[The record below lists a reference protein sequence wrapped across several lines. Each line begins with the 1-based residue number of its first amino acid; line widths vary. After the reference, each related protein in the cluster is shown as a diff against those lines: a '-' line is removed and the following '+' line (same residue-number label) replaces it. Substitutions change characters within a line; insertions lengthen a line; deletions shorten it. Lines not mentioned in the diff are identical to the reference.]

1 MPYRSELPQQ
11 AAVFWNL
18 TGTVPTP
25 GRIGD
30 LWYDFVTAT
39 WMQATSISP
48 VVFAPLSGGG
58 GPPAPHAPTHLP
70 TSGTDPLTTAIAV
83 GLANANG
90 IGVADSFSRSD
101 HLHKRDVR
109 VAANGLDVGT
119 RNRLNFVTGDVT
131 IVLLDD
137 VPGDEIDLQFLISAQ
152 TITDAMLR
160 DSAGTSVIGR
170 AAAAAGVPADIVAGA
185 DGDVLRRA
193 GGVLGFGTIPESSVI
208 NLVGDLATL
217 AAGIAASVPQTR
229 LINTTSPILGGGAL
243 SADLTLTFDETVTL
257 GNNARVA
264 VSLDSGA
271 TVGTRRRINFIQGGG
286 VTVNVADDAGNEEVD
301 VTLTSTG
308 GGSIQASWNFDT
320 STVSGDP
327 GNKKFRLDNATLAS
341 VTAIFVNDTTVSGF
355 DIGTIAGFLSA
366 GNRIYIQQK
375 NDATRAALFEVTGAA
390 TDNGTWWSIP
400 VVTIDDGGVLYQN
413 NQECVAVFLLNAP
426 ATAGSVN
433 IVAATITAPYGS
445 NTFTATIVDAGI
457 TPASQIMVTWG
468 ATLDTDDNGPDMDD
482 FQFKAVPGT
491 GQFNVTVWARDGVQF
506 GGPIKINYLAG

>member
-1 MPYRSELPQQ
+1 VSYRSGLPQQ

-48 VVFAPLSGGG
+48 VVFAPISGGG

-70 TSGTDPLTTAIAV
+70 NTGTDPLTTASAV

-90 IGVADSFSRSD
+90 IGVADSFARSD

-131 IVLLDD
+131 IVLTDD
-137 VPGDEIDLQFLISAQ
+137 VPGDEIDLQFLIAAQ

-160 DSAGTSVIGR
+160 NSAGVSVIGR
-170 AAAAAGVPADIVAGA
+170 AAGAAGVPADIVASA

-229 LINTTSPILGGGAL
+229 LINTTSPILGGGNL
-243 SADLTLTFDETVTL
+243 SADLTLTFDQTVAL
-257 GNNARVA
+257 DNNARVA
-264 VSLDSGA
+264 VNLDGGA
-271 TVGTRRRINFIQGGG
+271 TVGTRRRLNFIQAGG
-286 VTVNVADDAGNEEVD
+286 VTITIADDAGNEEID
-301 VTLTSTG
+301 ISLSSTG
-308 GGSIQASWNFDT
+308 GGSVQAAWNFDT
-320 STVSGDP
+320 STVAADP
-327 GNKKFRLDNATLAS
+327 GNKKFRVNNATLAS
-341 VTAIFVNDTTVSGF
+341 VTAIYLNDTTVGGF
-355 DIGTIAGFLSA
+355 DISTIAAFLA
-366 GNRIYIQQK
+366 NGNRIYIQQK
-375 NDATRAALFEVTGAA
+375 NDATRAALFQVTGAA
-390 TDNGTWWSIP
+390 TDNGGWWTVP
-400 VVTIDDGGVLYQN
+400 VTTINDSGVLYQN
-413 NQECVAVFLLNAP
+413 NAECVAVLLLTA
-426 ATAGSVN
+426 AAGAGSVN
-433 IVAATITAPYGS
+433 IVAATITAPYAS
-445 NTFTATIVDAGI
+445 NTYTATIVDASI

-468 ATLDTDDNGPDMDD
+468 ATLDTDTNGPDSDD
-482 FQFKAVPGT
+482 LQFKAVAGT
-491 GQFNVTVWARDGVQF
+491 GQFDVTVCARDGGLF